1 MTKSATHDEVV
12 FRPPPGTRFTIW
24 GSDCVLEFERGRER
38 EIEKYL
44 HEWVDTYI
52 RPMADAAEAKQTVSL
67 KLFQDQLVENEQ
79 KRLKDMQ
86 DEVAKNAA
94 QIAATATKQ

>member
-1 MTKSATHDEVV
+1 VKNETHDEIV

-44 HEWVDTYI
+44 HDWIDAYI
-52 RPMADAAEAKQTVSL
+52 RPMADASEAKQTLSL
-67 KLFQDQLVENEQ
+67 KLFQDQLMENEQ

-86 DEVAKNAA
+86 DEVSKNAA
-94 QIAATATKQ
+94 QIAATATK